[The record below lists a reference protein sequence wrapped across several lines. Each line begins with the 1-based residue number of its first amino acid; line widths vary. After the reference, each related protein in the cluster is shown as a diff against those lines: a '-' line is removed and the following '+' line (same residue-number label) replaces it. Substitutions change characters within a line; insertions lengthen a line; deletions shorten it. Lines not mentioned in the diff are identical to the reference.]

1 MVGPPALRY
10 AKNGPWS
17 LAYQVLGD
25 GPDLIY
31 LPGWVSNVE
40 GNWLVPDHARFI
52 ERLASFAR
60 TIVVDRRG
68 NGCSDRLSPGEACT
82 LEEGVEDLRLIARAA
97 QSLRTA
103 LFGVQEGGFYALLAA
118 ATHPERFTKL
128 ILFGA
133 AHTWQRTEEAPWGW
147 SDDQWEDTEAAV
159 SGPGPSGVAEG
170 YIRTALPSYA
180 GDPVAVRRMVTLLAL
195 TEGPSS
201 AISEIRMLRHLN
213 LRDLLPT
220 IAVPTLVLH
229 RTEDP
234 VEPIESARY
243 LAEHIPGATLI
254 ELPGRDALPWVGE
267 SEAVIE
273 EISRFLLGEDA
284 PATGPPSTRS
294 LATLLFTD
302 IVGSTEQ
309 AAKLGD
315 VGYRQILERHHR
327 VIRAE
332 LRRHGG
338 VEVDT
343 AGDGFF
349 ATFDGP
355 ARAIECARAI
365 CEAVRPLGIE
375 VRAGVHT
382 GEVEA
387 IDGKVGG
394 LGVHIGSRVSAAA
407 APSEVLVSSTVKDLV
422 AGSGLVL
429 EDAGEQELKGVPDR
443 WRLYRVTT
451 SG

>member
-1 MVGPPALRY
+1 M
-10 AKNGPWS
+10 NGEWR
-17 LAYQVLGD
+17 LAYEVLGD
-25 GPDLIY
+25 GPDLMY

-40 GNWLVPDHARFI
+40 ANWLTPDHARFI
-52 ERLASFAR
+52 QGLASFSR
-60 TIVVDRRG
+60 TIVSDRRG
-68 NGCSDRLSPGEACT
+68 NGCSDRLPPGQTST

-97 QSLRTA
+97 QSSQA
-103 LFGVQEGGFYALLAA
+103 AVFGVQEGGFYALLAA

-128 ILFGA
+128 VLFGA
-133 AHTWQRTEEAPWGW
+133 AHTWQRTDETPWGW
-147 SDDQWEDTEAAV
+147 SDEQFEDSEAAF
-159 SGPGPSGVAEG
+159 SGPALSGVADG

-195 TEGPSS
+195 TESPGSGI
-201 AISEIRMLRHLN
+201 AETRMLRQIN

-220 IAVPTLVLH
+220 IVVPTLVLH
-229 RTEDP
+229 RAEDP
-234 VEPIESARY
+234 VEPIESGRY
-243 LAEHIPGATLI
+243 LAEHIPGATLV

-273 EISRFLLGEDA
+273 EIRRFVVGEDA
-284 PATGPPSTRS
+284 PAARPTSTRS
-294 LATLLFTD
+294 LATVLFTD
-302 IVGSTEQ
+302 VVGSTEQ

-327 VIRAE
+327 AVRAE

-338 VEVDT
+338 IEVDT

-355 ARAIECARAI
+355 ARAIECALAI

-382 GEVEA
+382 GEVET

-394 LGVHIGSRVSAAA
+394 LGVHIGSRVSAVAG
-407 APSEVLVSSTVKDLV
+407 PSEVVVSSTVKDLV
-422 AGSGLVL
+422 AGSGFVL
-429 EDAGEQELKGVPDR
+429 KDAGEHELKGVPDR
-443 WRLYRVTT
+443 WHLYRVTV
-451 SG
+451 